1 MNVQFEWRFDEDE
14 RLSGGERSGDPGRG
28 GRNPLRDVLRKVCR
42 VAVLCRKGISSKK
55 ADGLY
60 LSARQRRLHSAL
72 ARTRPWLCPY
82 GRRE

>member
-1 MNVQFEWRFDEDE
+1 MGVQFEWRFDEDE

-28 GRNPLRDVLRKVCR
+28 GRISLRAIVRKVRR
-42 VAVLCRKGISSKK
+42 VAVSFRKRASRKK
-55 ADGLY
+55 ADDPY